1 MIAATGP
8 MACHDGN
15 GLLTSLVESDPE
27 WLWAFL
33 HASCVTRTLLLTS
46 VELGDNELGWGRL
59 GLFKL
64 WLVEGAAHLHKL
76 LHWAI
81 ARVAASKV
89 RATIN
94 VALDD
99 SLHLRS
105 HLGTLWQ
112 WATFMTVHV
121 MSTLPVA
128 FDNLQSLVTLL
139 PIHHRVM
146 LVVSMMFVVVR
157 QSMAVPVM
165 AHTC

>member
-27 WLWAFL
+27 WLWAL
-33 HASCVTRTLLLTS
+33 VHAPCVTSTLLLTS
-46 VELGDNELGWGRL
+46 VELGGNELGWGRL

-64 WLVEGAAHLHKL
+64 CLVTGAHLHKL

-94 VALDD
+94 VALDN

-121 MSTLPVA
+121 MSALPVA
-128 FDNLQSLVTLL
+128 FDDLQSFVALL

-146 LVVSMMFVVVR
+146 LVVSMMFVVAVR